1 MSWPDKAT
9 PGMTPTKVSAT
20 LSNRREGPLQSPAC
34 FTLERVR
41 ELQRLLEVLVPGAGW
56 RMIGCGPFDLCGI
69 DRVLEKPLHL
79 SKKARFR
86 KDRGAQRRNGGGA
99 FEAPT

>member
-1 MSWPDKAT
+1 MTRGKALR
-9 PGMTPTKVSAT
+9 A

-34 FTLERVR
+34 FALERIR
-41 ELQRLLEVLVPGAGW
+41 ELQRLLGVLVPGAGW

-69 DRVLEKPLHL
+69 DRALEKPLNL

-86 KDRGAQRRNGGGA
+86 KARRAQRRNDGGA
-99 FEAPT
+99 FEAPAVRDPEA